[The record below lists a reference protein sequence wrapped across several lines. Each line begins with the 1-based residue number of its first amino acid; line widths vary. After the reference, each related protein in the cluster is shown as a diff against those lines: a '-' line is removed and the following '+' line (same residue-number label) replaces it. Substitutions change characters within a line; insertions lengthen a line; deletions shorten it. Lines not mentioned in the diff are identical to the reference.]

1 MSSGIPARA
10 KSSARRTSGE
20 CFRGKSA
27 DDDAGSDPRA
37 SPSVRARDVPR
48 ARASRSRRAVASS
61 IAPRWRAGPPP
72 RPPSASPRRTS
83 RVRPDRSFVST
94 DPTPAR
100 TRRPSPPA
108 HDEPPPSPRS
118 GRVVTVTVPGDATV
132 DDVRTSIADA
142 MGHPGCRARVHVPG
156 LAGEIA
162 GAGAF
167 RDHVPGPDPDAN
179 ANAAPADPDGVFAR
193 LAVCGYAR
201 LRRKTRATHGASR
214 PPDSPPRPPASGA
227 PPPPGGSPGFR
238 RRNYIREAPEE
249 DDRRAGG
256 PDPAAALDPLAVPVG
271 GHRPKPALVLPLS
284 DDEGEVVVTG
294 AREAREAR
302 RRRDSGVPT
311 REGGSAAAEELWSA
325 LDREAKAARRDADA
339 ETKNPPTFDPRL
351 RTIAGGRAVPEA
363 ATAALVE
370 AFMAEEAAR
379 RRGKAADGSAKAR
392 RKAPRGPGGSARRSK
407 RAKPSRDEPEPECIG
422 AEDASRDEA
431 EPEAGAQ
438 DASDALDASGDG
450 PNASGNRSNATP
462 AADADA
468 LPAPLE
474 RLARLYEASARAAAF
489 LASQRVRATWK
500 HLEPLTR
507 GAGVALGDLE
517 AMAALAPGSASLS
530 RRRAL
535 RRDEAR
541 DDGVSGGGERAF
553 GAGRGGD
560 GGDEIDE
567 ILVDLTVPG
576 TARVRLAA
584 GLGGDTPA
592 PPCDEDERSPE
603 PADEPLATVVHGS
616 RPGARTYDAGS
627 SEDDVHEDAPRD
639 DAGGEKEKAARGCSN
654 PPRGSRPSQ
663 TAGSSRARLWGRA
676 GAGSRLGE
684 RRRSAPSSLPSR
696 RARGTTVPARA
707 RNPTKPPRTTTRG
720 AKKKTAAGLPNGRA
734 NGRRTNG
741 KHPKPP
747 PPVSTRTSRSPP
759 PSANAAP
766 RGGANGNARRAP
778 ALEPSRRRRPPVR
791 LRRRPRRPRR
801 RFFVPPPRP
810 RPGGLGV
817 VRAPPWTRWGFSRTS
832 PRAPPRWRTS
842 AGSGGAWPLASR
854 FRRAPVASRTLGRS
868 RGFGTRRC
876 PR

>member
-1 MSSGIPARA
+1 M
-10 KSSARRTSGE
+10 
-20 CFRGKSA
+20 
-27 DDDAGSDPRA
+27 
-37 SPSVRARDVPR
+37 
-48 ARASRSRRAVASS
+48 
-61 IAPRWRAGPPP
+61 
-72 RPPSASPRRTS
+72 
-83 RVRPDRSFVST
+83 
-94 DPTPAR
+94 
-100 TRRPSPPA
+100 
-108 HDEPPPSPRS
+108 
-118 GRVVTVTVPGDATV
+118 TVTVPGDATV

-379 RRGKAADGSAKAR
+379 RRGKAAVGSAKAR

-407 RAKPSRDEPEPECIG
+407 RAKPSRDEPECIG

-438 DASDALDASGDG
+438 DASDASGNPSGDG
-450 PNASGNRSNATP
+450 PNASGNRSNAP
-462 AADADA
+462 APPDADA

-541 DDGVSGGGERAF
+541 DDGVTGGGERAF

-592 PPCDEDERSPE
+592 PPRDEDEGSPE

-663 TAGSSRARLWGRA
+663 TAGSSRATLGPGGRGFA
-676 GAGSRLGE
+676 AKKKKKKIGE

-734 NGRRTNG
+734 NGRKTNG

-747 PPVSTRTSRSPP
+747 PPVSTRTSRSSP

-766 RGGANGNARRAP
+766 
-778 ALEPSRRRRPPVR
+778 
-791 LRRRPRRPRR
+791 PRR
-801 RFFVPPPRP
+801 RERERAPRP
-810 RPGGLGV
+810 R
-817 VRAPPWTRWGFSRTS
+817 A
-832 PRAPPRWRTS
+832 
-842 AGSGGAWPLASR
+842 
-854 FRRAPVASRTLGRS
+854 
-868 RGFGTRRC
+868 
-876 PR
+876 